1 MRTKA
6 SSVEAPR
13 AQTPSWSGWYRRLK
27 PFHYLFL
34 SAFLLL
40 LLFPLIFLLSSS
52 FKESRYIFEYPF
64 RLIAGTPT
72 LDNFAKAWDSAISSF
87 LWNSVVVAVGTTLT
101 NILFCTMAGYALAKF
116 RFPGRAFVL
125 GVVLLTTIIPIDFN
139 IIPLFVLARELG
151 LVGTYLGIALP
162 GIIYTFGAFMMMQF
176 AQAVPDELLEAARLD
191 GCSEYGI
198 FFRIAFPLL
207 GPPVTV
213 LGVFSF
219 FNSWDNFLWPA
230 IVAIRDE
237 KFTVPVGL
245 ASLIGNRDYNVPV
258 ILAGIT
264 LSIIPV
270 LILFA
275 FFQRRIVENSL
286 SAGIK

>member
-1 MRTKA
+1 
-6 SSVEAPR
+6 
-13 AQTPSWSGWYRRLK
+13 
-27 PFHYLFL
+27 
-34 SAFLLL
+34 
-40 LLFPLIFLLSSS
+40 
-52 FKESRYIFEYPF
+52 
-64 RLIAGTPT
+64 
-72 LDNFAKAWDSAISSF
+72 
-87 LWNSVVVAVGTTLT
+87 
-101 NILFCTMAGYALAKF
+101 MAGYALAKF

-151 LVGTYLGIALP
+151 LVGAYLGIALP

-219 FNSWDNFLWPA
+219 SNSWDNFLWPA

-270 LILFA
+270 LVLFA